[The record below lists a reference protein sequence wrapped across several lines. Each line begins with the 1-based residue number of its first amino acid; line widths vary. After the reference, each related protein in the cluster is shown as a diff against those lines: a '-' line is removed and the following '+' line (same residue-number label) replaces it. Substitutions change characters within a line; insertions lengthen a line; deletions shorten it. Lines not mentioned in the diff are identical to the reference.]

1 MNEWYYT
8 APCVPIYTILS
19 GHIIVAGAMQ
29 HALSH
34 PLEMQLWGHVSGLI
48 WSLEREHVN
57 WDFS

>member
-1 MNEWYYT
+1 MHFGIYT

-19 GHIIVAGAMQ
+19 GHFKVAGAMQ

-48 WSLEREHVN
+48 
-57 WDFS
+57 